1 MSLHNK
7 TAIVTGAGQ
16 GIGFAIVQQ
25 LLEKG
30 ARVLLNDSDAA
41 LAAKAVATLMAGD
54 SLTEGSTVPPGST
67 AAASAASPSPAE
79 AAAIPTTDPSP
90 AEARFAP
97 RCIALAGDAGDTA
110 FVREMVDTA
119 VRTFGRLDIV
129 VANAGLTFFGDF
141 FDYEPAAFAQ
151 VMQLNLSGSFFLAQ
165 AAARQMRGQG
175 EGGSIVFMS
184 SVTGHQAHRHLTA
197 YGMSKAA
204 LEMLARG
211 LVVELSPF
219 GITVN
224 AVAPGATLTER
235 TALDAGYANTWRELT
250 PMGRAATPGDIANAV
265 LFLAGPEARHITGQ
279 TLVVDGGWSA
289 VSPGPDA

>member
-1 MSLHNK
+1 MSLQNK

-41 LAAKAVATLMAGD
+41 LAAKAVATLTAGD
-54 SLTEGSTVPPGST
+54 SPTEGSTVPPGRT
-67 AAASAASPSPAE
+67 AAPSPAE
-79 AAAIPTTDPSP
+79 PTFT
-90 AEARFAP
+90 P

-235 TALDAGYANTWRELT
+235 TALDPGYANTWRELT
-250 PMGRAATPGDIANAV
+250 PLGRAATPGDIANAV